1 MASKKENTKA
11 KTEEV
16 VISNEQEAPTPIS
29 SFIEDPLNQAES
41 FYTKYKKQLNLG
53 GTILLG
59 LILAFF
65 GWKYYI
71 SSQENEA
78 QSQMFQAVYYFEA
91 DSLSKAL
98 NGDGNYPG
106 LIEIADDYGLTNAG
120 NLAKF
125 YVGTAFLKQG
135 KYEDAI
141 SYLKD
146 FSSNDLLVQA
156 RAYSLL
162 GDAYMELAQYAE
174 AVNYYHKATNYK
186 PNKEFTPTYMLKLAL
201 AQEKNKDN
209 EGALSTY
216 NSVLEKYPNSAAA
229 TDAKKNKGYLESI
242 LEK

>member
-1 MASKKENTKA
+1 MASQKENTKTKKEQVA
-11 KTEEV
+11 
-16 VISNEQEAPTPIS
+16 ISNENVATAPIS
-29 SFIEDPLNQAES
+29 SFIEDPLDQAES
-41 FYTKYKKQLNLG
+41 FYNKYKKQLNLG
-53 GTILLG
+53 GSILVG
-59 LILAFF
+59 VIAAFL

-71 SSQENEA
+71 GSQESEA

-106 LIEIADDYGLTNAG
+106 LIEIADDYSLTNAG

-125 YVGTAFLKQG
+125 YVGTVFLKQG

-162 GDAYMELAQYAE
+162 GDAHLELAHYAE
-174 AVNYYHKATNYK
+174 AVNYYHKASNFK
-186 PNKEFTPTYMLKLAL
+186 PNKEFTPIYMMKLAL
-201 AQEKNKDN
+201 AQEKNKDL

-216 NSVLEKYPNSAAA
+216 NLVLEKYPNSAVA
-229 TDAKKNKGYLESI
+229 TDAKKYKGYLDSSI
-242 LEK
+242 EK